1 MEQPENNIDETGQNQ
16 QKSNFDKKI
25 QKHQQNEI
33 KAATDSDSDGIP
45 DLGYKTKFAFSRKK
59 PYILSEELALEQIE
73 LLFDRCRIDIP
84 KIAEKDLEQAEAIEV
99 AAEIVLEAVRLG
111 EIEFYIDDASG
122 IFKTKQHIQYR
133 SAKGTVKTLI
143 YSEVQGSNQSDMPT
157 GKKINEY
164 ARMQGLLGSMCELP
178 QGASYVKSLRS
189 SDAKTAVALSTLFL
203 V

>member
-1 MEQPENNIDETGQNQ
+1 MKEENDAITGEPGQNQ
-16 QKSNFDKKI
+16 KTDFDKKI
-25 QKHQQNEI
+25 QDYQQNEI
-33 KAATDSDSDGIP
+33 KTATDSDSDGIP

-84 KIAEKDLEQAEAIEV
+84 KIAEKDVEQAEAIEV

-111 EIEFYIDDASG
+111 EVELYIDDASG